1 MLHVDGKNVSMIL
14 LFFAMLLN
22 ANDSSIKSI
31 VSLKGLYTF
40 ILCKLTTT
48 GELVIYDIKYKS
60 KS

>member
-22 ANDSSIKSI
+22 ANDSSIKYI
-31 VSLKGLYTF
+31 VSLQGLYTF

-48 GELVIYDIKYKS
+48 GELVIYDTKYKS